1 MASNDDNNKEL
12 INKELINEELINEEL
27 INEELINEEVINE
40 EVNDIPNE
48 TTNSETTPT
57 PQRKKHKK
65 ELTKLEKLVRR
76 RKITFALIVL
86 FVFGGTG
93 AGVVAYSG
101 YHEIQAA
108 QEELGVLY
116 GSLFTDSSNTEIK
129 AGISQEDYEDAVAQ
143 YTLLSVASKTKYKTA
158 QETLETQ
165 YNNQKSTEDLLTSL
179 YASGQDYL
187 GISVTSEM
195 FDQAYTSL
203 ESPFNKEYQATLR
216 ESIDKLKEQYDYNLE
231 ITELVNNMHVN
242 GALVELTQEDFTNI
256 DLQVSKIANP
266 TIREDLANKVK
277 VNLEEW
283 TSREERRSAE
293 KKALEEAKA
302 KAEAEKK
309 AADEAKA
316 LQESLAEASKPVVE
330 PQQVQAQVQAPTPS
344 NSVTIAA
351 NQIGIN
357 GYYNYYTSLGN
368 SVNTDEIQRTI
379 DQGALV
385 SSLTSFN
392 GSDGQTTYFSGHNP
406 GIMAFM
412 ENNIYL
418 GAIISVSDAN
428 NNVTNYQVVDHVETD
443 VYGEGWLSYPNT
455 SAVSL
460 FNSGSYAESIAIQY
474 CNTYNLLMSVWY
486 AVKI

>member
-1 MASNDDNNKEL
+1 MASNDDNNK
-12 INKELINEELINEEL
+12 
-27 INEELINEEVINE
+27 EVINE

-187 GISVTSEM
+187 GISVTPEM

-216 ESIDKLKEQYDYNLE
+216 ESIDNLKEQYDYNLE
-231 ITELVNNMHVN
+231 INELVNNMHVN
-242 GALVELTQEDFTNI
+242 GDLVELTQEDFTNI

-283 TSREERRSAE
+283 TSREERRDAE

-302 KAEAEKK
+302 KAESEKK

-316 LQESLAEASKPVVE
+316 LQESIAEASKLVVE
-330 PQQVQAQVQAPTPS
+330 PQQVQGQGQAPTPS
-344 NSVTIAA
+344 NSVTTAA

-368 SVNTDEIQRTI
+368 SVNTDEVQRTI

-443 VYGEGWLSYPNT
+443 VYGEGWLSYTNT

-474 CNTYNLLMSVWY
+474 CNTYNSLISVWY

>member
-1 MASNDDNNKEL
+1 LASNDN
-12 INKELINEELINEEL
+12 NEEL
-27 INEELINEEVINE
+27 INEELINEEVT
-40 EVNDIPNE
+40 DITNE
-48 TTNSETTPT
+48 TNNSETTPT
-57 PQRKKHKK
+57 PKRKKHKK

-76 RKITFALIVL
+76 RKITFSLLVL
-86 FVFGGTG
+86 VVFGGTG
-93 AGVVAYSG
+93 AGVVAYNG

-116 GSLFTDSSNTEIK
+116 VSLFTDSSKTEIK

-165 YNNQKSTEDLLTSL
+165 YHNQKATEDLLTSL

-203 ESPFNKEYQATLR
+203 ESPYNKEYQATLR

-242 GALVELTQEDFTNI
+242 GTLVELTQENFTDI

-283 TSREERRSAE
+283 TSREERRSVE
-293 KKALEEAKA
+293 KKALEESKA
-302 KAEAEKK
+302 KAAAEKK

-316 LQESLAEASKPVVE
+316 LQEALAEASKPVVE
-330 PQQVQAQVQAPTPS
+330 PQQVQAPTPTKS
-344 NSVTIAA
+344 ATIAA

-368 SVNTDEIQRTI
+368 SVNTDEIQGTI

-418 GAIISVSDAN
+418 GAIISVSDSN

-455 SAVSL
+455 SAVTL
-460 FNSGSYAESIAIQY
+460 FNSGAYAESIAIQY
-474 CNTYNLLMSVWY
+474 CNTSNLLMSVWY